1 MMAFTLLFAIS
12 IPTQLVAQN
21 KKLIKEAKDGN
32 GEAQAMLSTY
42 YFKGIE
48 GFDRDIEQAKFWAGK
63 AEESARNGSWEAQAW
78 LVSRLFHG
86 DQVYRKNLNLALRW
100 ADATLNNNNLQGEN
114 RKVFV
119 EFRERIV
126 NEIEKEKESKLEE
139 ERAKLSPSDLA
150 EQIIRTIRDFNF
162 NLEKELALFSEEE
175 KLTNT
180 LLSMAKSDER
190 REALLK
196 VYDFLNLVAN
206 SYKYGVG
213 LAQGHKGMERGKKE
227 IELAEQ
233 IKKRLNEEGDITFGF
248 LPGQRED
255 DIVVRSADERVLGAG
270 TKIRRKNGVLTV
282 NNNGGMT
289 LTMDD
294 GTVFNGYFKEQVNFY
309 GDSNQYGHLE
319 QFADAKLLLA
329 EEFTPYD
336 GVIQYADGKSDE
348 LNMGKSV
355 TAQVKAAK
363 AAYEAEMKAVKSEL
377 AKLSQ
382 KYGAATINSL
392 KTTGALKVGYSMTML
407 NDYLKVCNRYRTARV
422 KAENGQDDPLGFYYF
437 EPTVSEV
444 LKYGKTANRVKLG
457 GTRFANEF
465 VLANCMVA
473 NGKIAAIYQNTTILA
488 IKDL

>member
-1 MMAFTLLFAIS
+1 MGCRRPEREYGGVCAFFFAQLVSADSPIEEVVKSNSYKPINYRIMRKFKLLFVV
-12 IPTQLVAQN
+12 LVASIFFMPSELFAQN
-21 KKLIKEAKDGN
+21 NDLAKLRSLQEKYNSMLPAYNKGKLRGQQLDEFNKLGQEIK
-32 GEAQAMLSTY
+32 S
-42 YFKGIE
+42 
-48 GFDRDIEQAKFWAGK
+48 
-63 AEESARNGSWEAQAW
+63 
-78 LVSRLFHG
+78 
-86 DQVYRKNLNLALRW
+86 
-100 ADATLNNNNLQGEN
+100 
-114 RKVFV
+114 
-119 EFRERIV
+119 
-126 NEIEKEKESKLEE
+126 LEE
-139 ERAKLSPSDLA
+139 KINGKSTKSQSPSDLA
-150 EQIIRTIRDFNF
+150 EQIIRTIRDFD
-162 NLEKELALFSEEE
+162 LEKELALFSEEE

-206 SYKYGVG
+206 SYKYGAE

-233 IKKRLNEEGDITFGF
+233 IKKRMHEEGDKTFGVS
-248 LPGQRED
+248 PEED
-255 DIVVRSADERVLGAG
+255 VSRLR
-270 TKIRRKNGVLTV
+270 KKNGVLSEDGRTF
-282 NNNGGMT
+282 
-289 LTMDD
+289 TMND
-294 GTVFNGYFKEQVNFY
+294 GTIFTGYFKEELDLF
-309 GDSNQYGHLE
+309 GDSGQYYEVKGNRE
-319 QFADAKLLLA
+319 KVMAADEL
-329 EEFTPYD
+329 TPYH
-336 GVIQYADGKSDE
+336 GTIKYANGTTDELRAGKSE
-348 LNMGKSV
+348 NAKK
-355 TAQVKAAK
+355 KAAK

-422 KAENGQDDPLGFYYF
+422 KAENGQDDPLGFHYF

>member
-1 MMAFTLLFAIS
+1 MRKLKLLFVVLMAS
-12 IPTQLVAQN
+12 IFFMPSELFAQN
-21 KKLIKEAKDGN
+21 NDLAKLRSLQEKYNSMLPAYNKGKLRGQQLDEFNKLGQEIK
-32 GEAQAMLSTY
+32 S
-42 YFKGIE
+42 
-48 GFDRDIEQAKFWAGK
+48 
-63 AEESARNGSWEAQAW
+63 
-78 LVSRLFHG
+78 
-86 DQVYRKNLNLALRW
+86 
-100 ADATLNNNNLQGEN
+100 
-114 RKVFV
+114 
-119 EFRERIV
+119 
-126 NEIEKEKESKLEE
+126 LEE
-139 ERAKLSPSDLA
+139 KINGKSTKSQSPSDLA
-150 EQIIRTIRDFNF
+150 EQIIRTIRDFN
-162 NLEKELALFSEEE
+162 LGKELALFSEEE

-190 REALLK
+190 KEALLK

-336 GVIQYADGKSDE
+336 GVIQYADGKSDK

>member
-1 MMAFTLLFAIS
+1 MRKLKLLFVVLMAS
-12 IPTQLVAQN
+12 IFFMPSELFAQN
-21 KKLIKEAKDGN
+21 NDLAKLRSLQEKYNSMLPAYNKGKLRGQQLDEFNKLGQEIK
-32 GEAQAMLSTY
+32 S
-42 YFKGIE
+42 
-48 GFDRDIEQAKFWAGK
+48 
-63 AEESARNGSWEAQAW
+63 
-78 LVSRLFHG
+78 
-86 DQVYRKNLNLALRW
+86 
-100 ADATLNNNNLQGEN
+100 
-114 RKVFV
+114 
-119 EFRERIV
+119 
-126 NEIEKEKESKLEE
+126 LEE
-139 ERAKLSPSDLA
+139 KINGKSTKSQSPSDLA
-150 EQIIRTIRDFNF
+150 EQIIRTIRDFN
-162 NLEKELALFSEEE
+162 LGKELALFSEEE

-190 REALLK
+190 KEALLK